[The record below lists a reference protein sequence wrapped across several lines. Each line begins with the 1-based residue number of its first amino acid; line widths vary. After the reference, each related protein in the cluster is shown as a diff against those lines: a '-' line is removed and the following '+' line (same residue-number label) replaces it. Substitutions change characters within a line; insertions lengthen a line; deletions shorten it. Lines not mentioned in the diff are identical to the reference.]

1 MKISLLKKGILVIV
15 PISLISFHLFW
26 FPGRKRYRENDA
38 GPEAIMQVLE
48 VIMQVPGV
56 IIQVLE
62 VIMQVP
68 EEKMQVL
75 GSNNAGPWKW

>member
-48 VIMQVPGV
+48 VTM
-56 IIQVLE
+56 
-62 VIMQVP
+62 
-68 EEKMQVL
+68 
-75 GSNNAGPWKW
+75 